1 MLEFNVDLD
10 AKNIYKL
17 DAMTIAC
24 MKREGMILKKILGK
38 INNFQP
44 QNHCHLLAL
53 VIKKSDILQ
62 LHFVFFLK
70 KYDKIG
76 YLDILEILLNFGF
89 QIKDSDL
96 QLALESGDSQ
106 IWWVLKSK
114 RDEGMTEIQKKNCLL
129 DEEFSL
135 IREENETL
143 KKKIQEYEVFLF

>member
-1 MLEFNVDLD
+1 M
-10 AKNIYKL
+10 
-17 DAMTIAC
+17 
-24 MKREGMILKKILGK
+24 
-38 INNFQP
+38 
-44 QNHCHLLAL
+44 
-53 VIKKSDILQ
+53 
-62 LHFVFFLK
+62 
-70 KYDKIG
+70 
-76 YLDILEILLNFGF
+76 EILLNFGF